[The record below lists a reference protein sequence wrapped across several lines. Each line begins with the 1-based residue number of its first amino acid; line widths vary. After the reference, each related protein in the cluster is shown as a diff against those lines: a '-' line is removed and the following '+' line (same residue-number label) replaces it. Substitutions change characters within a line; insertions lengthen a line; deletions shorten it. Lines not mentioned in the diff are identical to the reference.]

1 MPASVAPTPLGKV
14 AFGTVQEPRLNQL
27 SNKLEWTIGMIF
39 SLEEAAPLLAVVEE
53 ALVEAM
59 KTRPKVKATPQEKL
73 NLPYKPAQILKEDG
87 TKVKDPD
94 NLLFVF
100 KRNAARINPQTGEEV
115 RTSGPIL
122 YGSDGQP
129 LTSFNKVI
137 GRDTIGRV
145 VYKPYVYDKFAVGC
159 QFQLEGFQISELVE
173 MNAAPASLDAVAGN
187 VTNSTEELSI
197 LDGESVLPPL

>member
-1 MPASVAPTPLGKV
+1 M
-14 AFGTVQEPRLNQL
+14 
-27 SNKLEWTIGMIF
+27 
-39 SLEEAAPLLAVVEE
+39 
-53 ALVEAM
+53 
-59 KTRPKVKATPQEKL
+59 
-73 NLPYKPAQILKEDG
+73 
-87 TKVKDPD
+87 
-94 NLLFVF
+94 
-100 KRNAARINPQTGEEV
+100 
-115 RTSGPIL
+115 
-122 YGSDGQP
+122 
-129 LTSFNKVI
+129 TSFNKVI